1 MKKIILALAVLLAVQ
16 VADAQTK
23 SPADAK
29 KAVESAQTASQ
40 DAKKATKVATWL
52 KLAEAYVNAYNAP
65 AGAAWI
71 GASKQEL
78 QLIMGNEKP
87 ASVEEVVLGGEALLK
102 ESYETKDYYF
112 TPAGQ
117 LVMIIVT
124 KPLYEDALGSAL
136 DAYKKAYEVDVKQ
149 SKVKDVTAGLENIA
163 KKYLEEGMNHYTL
176 GDNTKASEYF
186 AKAADASATAP
197 LSKVDTTALY
207 NAGFVAWAGQD
218 WENAKKYFEQCIEVG
233 YYYEGGEVY
242 AKLADVY
249 TKLGDKETAV
259 ALLEKGFTAFPQSQ
273 SILIGLI
280 NYYLESGENTD
291 RLFQLIAEAKKNE
304 PDNASLYYV
313 EGNIYNEL
321 RAAEKDEAK
330 ADELLAK
337 AVAAYDAC
345 EGINAAYEF
354 GHIGKGVMYYNIAIE
369 LQTKAAEELDDNK
382 YMALV
387 EKFEAALLNAI
398 DPFEKAYNVTKDD
411 SLKVSIAEY
420 LKNIYYRFVT
430 KGDKYEAGYK
440 KYDEIVK
447 TGQPV

>member
-29 KAVESAQTASQ
+29 KAVESAEAASQ

-52 KLAEAYVNAYNAP
+52 KLAEAYVDAYNAP

-78 QLIMGNEKP
+78 QIIMGKEQP
-87 ASVEEVVLGGEALLK
+87 TSVEEVVLGGEPLLK
-102 ESYETKDYYF
+102 EVYQTRDYYF
-112 TPAGQ
+112 TPSGQ
-117 LVMIIVT
+117 LVMIVVT
-124 KPLYEDALGSAL
+124 QPVYENALAQAL
-136 DAYKKAYEVDVKQ
+136 DAYKKAYEVDAKK
-149 SKVKDVTAGLENIA
+149 SKVKDITAGLENVA
-163 KKYLEEGMNHYTL
+163 KKYLEEGMNYYTL
-176 GDNTKASEYF
+176 GDNAKASEYF
-186 AKAADASATAP
+186 AKAADASATEP
-197 LSKVDTTALY
+197 LSKIDTTALY

-218 WENAKKYFEQCIEVG
+218 WETAKKHFEKCMEVG

-249 TKLGDKETAV
+249 AKLGDKAASV
-259 ALLEKGFTAFPQSQ
+259 AMLEKGFTAYPQSQ

-291 RLFQLIAEAKKNE
+291 RLFELIAEAKKNE
-304 PDNASLYYV
+304 PNNASLYYV

-330 ADELLAK
+330 AADLLAK

-345 EGINAAYEF
+345 EGINAEYEY
-354 GHIGKGVMYYNIAIE
+354 GHIGKGVMYYNMAIE
-369 LQTKAAEELDDNK
+369 LQDKAANEMDDKK

-387 EKFEAALLNAI
+387 EQFETTLMNALE
-398 DPFEKAYNVTKDD
+398 PFEKAYNVSKDNG
-411 SLKVSIAEY
+411 LKVSIAEY
-420 LKNIYYRFVT
+420 LKNVYYRFVS
-430 KGDKYEAGYK
+430 KGEQYEAGYK
-440 KYDEIVK
+440 KYDEVVK
-447 TGQPV
+447 TGQAN

>member
-23 SPADAK
+23 SINDAK
-29 KAVESAQTASQ
+29 KAVENAEAASK

-52 KLAEAYVNAYNAP
+52 KLADAYVNAYTAP
-65 AGAAWI
+65 AGAAWL

-78 QLIMGNEKP
+78 QLIMANEKP
-87 ASVEEVVLGGEALLK
+87 VSVEEVVLSGESLLK
-102 ESYETKDYYF
+102 ESYETRDYYF

-117 LVMIIVT
+117 LVMIVVT
-124 KPLYEDALGSAL
+124 NPIYEDPLANALE
-136 DAYKKAYEVDVKQ
+136 AYKKAYEVDVKQ
-149 SKVKDVTAGLENIA
+149 AKVKDVTAGLDNIA
-163 KKYLEEGMNHYTL
+163 KKYLDEGMNYYTL
-176 GDNTKASEYF
+176 GNNAKASECF
-186 AKAADASATAP
+186 AKAAAAAETAP

>member
-23 SPADAK
+23 SINDAK
-29 KAVESAQTASQ
+29 KAVENAEAASK
-40 DAKKATKVATWL
+40 DAKKAMKVATWL
-52 KLAEAYVNAYNAP
+52 KLADAYVNAYTAP
-65 AGAAWI
+65 AGAAWL

-78 QLIMGNEKP
+78 QLIMANEKP
-87 ASVEEVVLGGEALLK
+87 VSVEEVVLSGESLLK
-102 ESYETKDYYF
+102 ESYETRDYYF

-117 LVMIIVT
+117 LVMIVVT
-124 KPLYEDALGSAL
+124 NPIYEDPLANALE
-136 DAYKKAYEVDVKQ
+136 AYKKAYEVDVKQ
-149 SKVKDVTAGLENIA
+149 AKVKDVTAGLDNIA
-163 KKYLEEGMNHYTL
+163 KKYLDEGMNYYTL
-176 GDNTKASEYF
+176 GNNAKASECF
-186 AKAADASATAP
+186 AKAAAAAETAP

-218 WENAKKYFEQCIEVG
+218 WDNAKKYFEKCLEVG
-233 YYYEGGEVY
+233 YYFENGEVF

-249 TKLGDKETAV
+249 GKLGDKAASV
-259 ALLEKGFTAFPQSQ
+259 AMLEKGFTAFPQSQ

-291 RLFQLIAEAKKNE
+291 RLFELIGEAKKNE
-304 PDNASLYYV
+304 PNNPSLYYV

-330 ADELLAK
+330 AAELLAK

-345 EGINAAYEF
+345 EGINPAYEF

-369 LQTKAAEELDDNK
+369 LQEKAANEMDDKK

-387 EKFEAALLNAI
+387 EQFEAALMDAI
-398 DPFEKAYNVTKDD
+398 VPFEKAYNVSADNG
-411 SLKVSIAEY
+411 LKVSIAEY

-430 KGDKYEAGYK
+430 KGEKYEEGYK
-440 KYDEIVK
+440 RYDEVVK
-447 TGQPV
+447 TGQAN